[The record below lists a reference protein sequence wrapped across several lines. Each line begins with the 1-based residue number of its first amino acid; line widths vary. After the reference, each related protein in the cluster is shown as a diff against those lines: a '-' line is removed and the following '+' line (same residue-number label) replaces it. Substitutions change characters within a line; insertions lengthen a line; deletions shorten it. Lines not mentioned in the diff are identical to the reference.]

1 MFAKLWPKKKSFSGH
16 QIFFFIFLYILF
28 EYVHINRIRMVENLR
43 FWFEKKYKV
52 WKKLERNPSD
62 KIKVFNAFPIL
73 NTFAHT
79 KGNSMK
85 DLDLN
90 KIHPPA
96 PQLRLSLLKHLEIE

>member
-1 MFAKLWPKKKSFSGH
+1 M
-16 QIFFFIFLYILF
+16 YISIDLEWSKTWDF
-28 EYVHINRIRMVENLR
+28 DL
-43 FWFEKKYKV
+43 KKYKV

-90 KIHPPA
+90 KIHPPPPPHSSA
-96 PQLRLSLLKHLEIE
+96 SHF